1 MAISASREGG
11 DQKAIVLVDDIGD
24 EGGKLSTMGMNSRY
38 TEKAEAPPSLM
49 RTLVK
54 TDVHH
59 QSERVR
65 IEVNSKSPEQPPPI
79 TTSTRNAVMKRNMN
93 MSIDSAVSA
102 MNKAKVKEL
111 FQSTQRGGRNQTFT
125 ATQPFQTVT
134 GRET

>member
-1 MAISASREGG
+1 MA
-11 DQKAIVLVDDIGD
+11 
-24 EGGKLSTMGMNSRY
+24 MNSRY

-79 TTSTRNAVMKRNMN
+79 TPTRNAVMKRNMN

-111 FQSTQRGGRNQTFT
+111 FQSTRGRNYSRDQTFT
-125 ATQPFQTVT
+125 ATQQQPF
-134 GRET
+134 